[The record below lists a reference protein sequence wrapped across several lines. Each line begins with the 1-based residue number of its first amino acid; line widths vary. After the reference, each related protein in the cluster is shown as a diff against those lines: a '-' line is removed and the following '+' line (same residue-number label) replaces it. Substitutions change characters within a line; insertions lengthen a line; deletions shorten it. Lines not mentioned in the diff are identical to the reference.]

1 MKILNKFINLIT
13 YKEPNEYNFVLP
25 QAENIESNNLESNDD
40 KAFPSIEVNLEY
52 VKNKYSFQINSDIK
66 IREFYINIRNKQY
79 SAFLFYIEGMIDSNS
94 INKFVIEP
102 LMLKNNSNMS
112 RENPDIVS
120 TAVTNNVTVRR
131 VKKFDLKTYIM
142 DSLVPQNDVS
152 TETKFKNIFEKVN
165 AGVSALFIDT
175 LDTVF
180 MIDAKGFEK
189 RSISPPDNE
198 NIIRG
203 SQEGFVESLRVN
215 TSLLRR
221 IVNNENL
228 IIEQTSVG
236 KISNTQVAICY
247 LRNVANQGL
256 VQEVKY
262 RIENIGIDYLIS
274 SGQLEQLIEDTDF
287 SLPQLLASER
297 PDRVSSMILE
307 GRVAILVN
315 GTPYGLIV
323 PAVFIDFLTSV
334 EDRNLKPLFA
344 NLLKIVR
351 LLALFITLLL
361 PGLYVAI
368 TTFHQELIPT
378 ELLFAIV
385 ASRANVPFPI
395 IFEILIMEVSLELI
409 RESGIRVPAPLG
421 QTIGIVRC
429 TYLRR
434 CRSYCKYRK
443 PNPCNYC
450 CNHWYYCIF
459 YPRLFFK
466 LPYTCYQVCLYNF
479 RLFCRIPRYS
489 ILLYG
494 THYNTCN
501 YKLIWRIILKPIFT
515 YIS

>member
-1 MKILNKFINLIT
+1 MKILDKFINLIA
-13 YKEPNEYNFVLP
+13 YKEPVEYNFVLP
-25 QAENIESNNLESNDD
+25 QAENIGKTTIAEED
-40 KAFPSIEVNLEY
+40 KVYPSIDVNLEY
-52 VKNKYSFQINSDIK
+52 VKNKYNFQINSDIK
-66 IREFYINIRNKQY
+66 IREFNINIRNKQY
-79 SAFLFYIEGMIDSNS
+79 SAFLFYIEGMIDSDS
-94 INKFVIEP
+94 INKFVIKP
-102 LMLKNNSNMS
+102 LMLKNQSNTT
-112 RENPDIVS
+112 REDQDIVS
-120 TAVTNNVTVRR
+120 MAVTNNVTVRR
-131 VKKFDLKTYIM
+131 VKKFDLKTFIM

-152 TETKFKNIFEKVN
+152 AETKFKNIFQKVN

-175 LDTVF
+175 LDCVF

-203 SQEGFVESLRVN
+203 SQEGFVEALRVN

-228 IIEQTSVG
+228 IIEDTTVG

-247 LRNVANQGL
+247 LKNVANQGL
-256 VQEVKY
+256 VEEVKY
-262 RIENIGIDYLIS
+262 RIKNIGIDYLIS

-287 SLPQLLASER
+287 SLPQLLSSER

-315 GTPYGLIV
+315 GTPYALIV

-344 NLLKIVR
+344 NLLKVVR
-351 LLALFITLLL
+351 LLALVITLLL
-361 PGLYVAI
+361 PGLYVAT

-429 TYLRR
+429 TYFRR
-434 CRSYCKYRK
+434 CCSYCKYSK
-443 PNPCNYC
+443 SYIS
-450 CNHWYYCIF
+450 NHSCYYWNYCIF
-459 YPRLFFK
+459 YTRFFFE
-466 LPYTCYQVCLYNF
+466 LSYTCN
-479 RLFCRIPRYS
+479 
-489 ILLYG
+489 
-494 THYNTCN
+494 
-501 YKLIWRIILKPIFT
+501 
-515 YIS
+515 